1 MAIRGRRPR
10 EVVHHS
16 DHETQ
21 YTSLA
26 FGKRCWEAGVKT
38 SMGTVGDCYDNALC
52 ESFLATLECEFLWRG
67 KFMDHAEARREVF
80 RFIEGWYNRRRHHS
94 GLGYMS
100 PVEFEK
106 STGKRKRGFPK
117 STQPEGP
124 QSGWRKRGYDVR
136 SAKLTYVL
144 AHQMINHPRN
154 RGNYNIHVN
163 AIGPGHFR
171 TEMTEPLFRD
181 REWVKELLAR
191 IPSGRAGVPEDLA
204 GAVIFLAP
212 GGLRLHHGPDHLCE
226 RWFPRRLAR
235 PCWLISECGL
245 YNKTG

>member
-1 MAIRGRRPR
+1 MAIRGRRLR

-38 SMGTVGDCYDNALC
+38 SMGTVGDGYDNALC
-52 ESFLATLECEFLWRG
+52 ESFFATLECEFLWRG
-67 KFMDHAEARREVF
+67 KFMDRAEARREVF

-94 GLGYMS
+94 GWGIYPRWS
-100 PVEFEK
+100 SKK

-136 SAKLTYVL
+136 SAKLTYV
-144 AHQMINHPRN
+144 
-154 RGNYNIHVN
+154 
-163 AIGPGHFR
+163 
-171 TEMTEPLFRD
+171 
-181 REWVKELLAR
+181 
-191 IPSGRAGVPEDLA
+191 PS
-204 GAVIFLAP
+204 
-212 GGLRLHHGPDHLCE
+212 
-226 RWFPRRLAR
+226 
-235 PCWLISECGL
+235 
-245 YNKTG
+245 Y